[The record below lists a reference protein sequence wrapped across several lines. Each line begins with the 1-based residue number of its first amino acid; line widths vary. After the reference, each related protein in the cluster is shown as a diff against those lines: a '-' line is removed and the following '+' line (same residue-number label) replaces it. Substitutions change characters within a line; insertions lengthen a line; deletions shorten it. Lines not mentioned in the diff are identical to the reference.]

1 MQTPKKS
8 TVEHQSITAR
18 LHFNQGLCVGHPRS
32 AGSHAHPLSPL
43 RISAWSAERDTVY
56 LQECRLTL
64 VAGIG
69 NRMDCDFMGL
79 CPHLNCFNFVSVSI
93 MLMQYQQMHTNATF
107 FFMFCHGVGS
117 PSVQSF
123 TDKLLLK
130 KILYVPFCI
139 AVACHSALY
148 IVFTLARGL
157 D

>member
-1 MQTPKKS
+1 MVTIPTIPNYIPVCNWHYPQDYQCKVRNLKNKKKANAKKS

-79 CPHLNCFNFVSVSI
+79 CPHLIASTLSLFQSCSCNTNKCIQMPRSFSCFVMV
-93 MLMQYQQMHTNATF
+93 
-107 FFMFCHGVGS
+107 
-117 PSVQSF
+117 
-123 TDKLLLK
+123 
-130 KILYVPFCI
+130 
-139 AVACHSALY
+139 
-148 IVFTLARGL
+148 
-157 D
+157 